1 MTAGIK
7 GWIGALALMAVTG
20 SAAPA
25 SAASWLEQNFYLSGP
40 RYDSLLPRCEAALG
54 TIASRFAT
62 KEARFWNSS
71 LQIVDFAN
79 VRETA
84 LRPWAE
90 QSIPRRFCSA
100 QAMISDGHWRRLD
113 FVIAE
118 DTGLIGATWGV
129 EWCVTGLDRNW
140 ANNPSCRM
148 ARP

>member
-1 MTAGIK
+1 MTAGIR
-7 GWIGALALMAVTG
+7 GWIGALALMAVTA
-20 SAAPA
+20 STAPA

-40 RYDSLLPRCEAALG
+40 RYDSRLPACEAALG
-54 TIASRFAT
+54 IISSRFAT

-100 QAMISDGHWRRLD
+100 QAMISD
-113 FVIAE
+113 
-118 DTGLIGATWGV
+118 
-129 EWCVTGLDRNW
+129 
-140 ANNPSCRM
+140 
-148 ARP
+148 